1 MDRYD
6 GGKLIRKGGG
16 PSCQEMLKPTES
28 APHSGRNLLP
38 AAVFMTT
45 LITAALR
52 RITTRG
58 KQCIN
63 TMGLVLRAVRVGEA
77 DQILTVLT
85 PGNGVLSASARG
97 SLRLKNKLFSACG
110 LFCYSEFA
118 ITLGRK
124 TNFIDSAAV
133 SKVFHG
139 LSKTVEGTALAAYL
153 SELTI
158 TLAPEPP
165 ESADCLRLLL
175 NTLYMTAEQKRPLRQ
190 LKAIYEMRTMTQA
203 GYMPGVLACD
213 VCARYDGCD
222 FYLDPVAGRLLC
234 ADCAAKEHRA
244 PNLDPGAL
252 YALRHICLAEDAKL
266 FNFTLTDQSQRRLG
280 RVCEQYVAAHLDY
293 QPKSLE
299 FLHGVLE

>member
-1 MDRYD
+1 M
-6 GGKLIRKGGG
+6 
-16 PSCQEMLKPTES
+16 Q
-28 APHSGRNLLP
+28 
-38 AAVFMTT
+38 
-45 LITAALR
+45 
-52 RITTRG
+52 
-58 KQCIN
+58 IN

-139 LSKTVEGTALAAYL
+139 LSKTVEGTAL
-153 SELTI
+153 
-158 TLAPEPP
+158 

>member
-1 MDRYD
+1 
-6 GGKLIRKGGG
+6 
-16 PSCQEMLKPTES
+16 
-28 APHSGRNLLP
+28 
-38 AAVFMTT
+38 
-45 LITAALR
+45 
-52 RITTRG
+52 
-58 KQCIN
+58 
-63 TMGLVLRAVRVGEA
+63 
-77 DQILTVLT
+77 
-85 PGNGVLSASARG
+85 
-97 SLRLKNKLFSACG
+97 
-110 LFCYSEFA
+110 
-118 ITLGRK
+118 
-124 TNFIDSAAV
+124 
-133 SKVFHG
+133 
-139 LSKTVEGTALAAYL
+139 
-153 SELTI
+153 
-158 TLAPEPP
+158 
-165 ESADCLRLLL
+165 
-175 NTLYMTAEQKRPLRQ
+175 MTAEQKRPLRQ

-280 RVCEQYVAAHLDY
+280 RVCEQYVVAHLDY

>member
-1 MDRYD
+1 M
-6 GGKLIRKGGG
+6 
-16 PSCQEMLKPTES
+16 Q
-28 APHSGRNLLP
+28 
-38 AAVFMTT
+38 
-45 LITAALR
+45 
-52 RITTRG
+52 
-58 KQCIN
+58 IN

-124 TNFIDSAAV
+124 TNFIDSAA
-133 SKVFHG
+133 
-139 LSKTVEGTALAAYL
+139 
-153 SELTI
+153 
-158 TLAPEPP
+158 
-165 ESADCLRLLL
+165 ADCLRLLL

>member
-1 MDRYD
+1 M
-6 GGKLIRKGGG
+6 
-16 PSCQEMLKPTES
+16 Q
-28 APHSGRNLLP
+28 
-38 AAVFMTT
+38 
-45 LITAALR
+45 
-52 RITTRG
+52 
-58 KQCIN
+58 IN

-153 SELTI
+153 S
-158 TLAPEPP
+158 EPP

>member
-1 MDRYD
+1 MAASL
-6 GGKLIRKGGG
+6 G
-16 PSCQEMLKPTES
+16 QEFCTLRDTYIEKQF
-28 APHSGRNLLP
+28 GRLNDMQRQ
-38 AAVFMTT
+38 AVFTT
-45 LITAALR
+45 D
-52 RITTRG
+52 G
-58 KQCIN
+58 
-63 TMGLVLRAVRVGEA
+63 
-77 DQILTVLT
+77 
-85 PGNGVLSASARG
+85 
-97 SLRLKNKLFSACG
+97 
-110 LFCYSEFA
+110 
-118 ITLGRK
+118 
-124 TNFIDSAAV
+124 
-133 SKVFHG
+133 
-139 LSKTVEGTALAAYL
+139 
-153 SELTI
+153 
-158 TLAPEPP
+158 
-165 ESADCLRLLL
+165 
-175 NTLYMTAEQKRPLRQ
+175 PLRQ

>member
-1 MDRYD
+1 M
-6 GGKLIRKGGG
+6 
-16 PSCQEMLKPTES
+16 Q
-28 APHSGRNLLP
+28 
-38 AAVFMTT
+38 
-45 LITAALR
+45 
-52 RITTRG
+52 
-58 KQCIN
+58 IN

-234 ADCAAKEHRA
+234 ADCAAKVAQYAAWAESL
-244 PNLDPGAL
+244 NPGAL

>member
-1 MDRYD
+1 M
-6 GGKLIRKGGG
+6 
-16 PSCQEMLKPTES
+16 Q
-28 APHSGRNLLP
+28 
-38 AAVFMTT
+38 
-45 LITAALR
+45 
-52 RITTRG
+52 
-58 KQCIN
+58 IN

-165 ESADCLRLLL
+165 ESADCLRLL
-175 NTLYMTAEQKRPLRQ
+175 
-190 LKAIYEMRTMTQA
+190 KAIYEMRTMTQA

-234 ADCAAKEHRA
+234 ADCAAKEHRT

-293 QPKSLE
+293 QPQSLE